1 MKRDTAAL
9 TIAFGL
15 GLILGI
21 PVGAVLDHFDN
32 ARNAAPSA
40 SSSTTHAPPPNP
52 SEERVEW
59 CYVKSWRST
68 LRNPIDPLGPG
79 ELHWALHG
87 HHPHDRWSS
96 DEAVVAT
103 GDSIDEMVAI
113 AKELGCPLH
122 DVAPSW

>member
-1 MKRDTAAL
+1 MNDSTTVSL
-9 TIAFGL
+9 VVFVL
-15 GLILGI
+15 G
-21 PVGAVLDHFDN
+21 VACGAVGDRVIQ
-32 ARNAAPSA
+32 ARSA
-40 SSSTTHAPPPNP
+40 SMSPAPAASSTTSAPPPNP

-103 GDSIDEMVAI
+103 GDSIDEMVAM